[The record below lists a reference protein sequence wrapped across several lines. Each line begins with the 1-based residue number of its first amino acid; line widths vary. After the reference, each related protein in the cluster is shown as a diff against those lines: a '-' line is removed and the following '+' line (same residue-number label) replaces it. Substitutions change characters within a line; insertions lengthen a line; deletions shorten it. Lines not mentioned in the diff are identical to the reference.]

1 MKMSSYHKPR
11 VFRSN
16 DGCCICKAKSS
27 SSRFTDSGK
36 YENSF
41 TPCFKL
47 EESHKRHGDI
57 CNACVLIVKRWRV
70 LPKDTDKDWHH
81 VVDSRVGPGGSKVT
95 FRNVK
100 RKVEPESEE
109 KFEKIR
115 KKKQK
120 LTIKKVTEPV
130 DNINDSISGFID
142 TTYFKRKTICC
153 GVIFEGLYGEV
164 IIDQRFFKRCPHHS
178 LPSTSSSASL
188 SSIISTDS
196 IAAVSPQKEESKLM
210 FDDDTDDNVD
220 DTDSISFYSDDI
232 ESVSKYTKDD
242 ISSHLEDEG
251 FYDKSEMKSHLDP

>member
-36 YENSF
+36 YENAFSQ
-41 TPCFKL
+41 CFKL
-47 EESHKRHGDI
+47 EENHKRQGDI

-70 LPKDTDKDWHH
+70 LPKDTEKDWHH

-120 LTIKKVTEPV
+120 ITVKRITEENS
-130 DNINDSISGFID
+130 NISESISGFID
-142 TTYFKRKTICC
+142 TAYFKR
-153 GVIFEGLYGEV
+153 
-164 IIDQRFFKRCPHHS
+164 
-178 LPSTSSSASL
+178 
-188 SSIISTDS
+188 
-196 IAAVSPQKEESKLM
+196 
-210 FDDDTDDNVD
+210 
-220 DTDSISFYSDDI
+220 
-232 ESVSKYTKDD
+232 
-242 ISSHLEDEG
+242 
-251 FYDKSEMKSHLDP
+251 

>member
-1 MKMSSYHKPR
+1 M
-11 VFRSN
+11 
-16 DGCCICKAKSS
+16 G
-27 SSRFTDSGK
+27 FTDSGK

-100 RKVEPESEE
+100 RKVESESEE

-120 LTIKKVTEPV
+120 LTVKRVTEEAE
-130 DNINDSISGFID
+130 NISDSISGFID
-142 TTYFKRKTICC
+142 TTYFKRKTTCC
-153 GVIFEGLYGEV
+153 GVIFEGMFGEV

-178 LPSTSSSASL
+178 HPTTSSTASL
-188 SSIISTDS
+188 SSISTS
-196 IAAVSPQKEESKLM
+196 TSTVETLGLQIEKSKQL
-210 FDDDTDDNVD
+210 FDDSDDIVD

-232 ESVSKYTKDD
+232 DNVSKFTKDD